1 MARGSARSGRRL
13 IAATLIALIVT
24 AGLPATASAD
34 ELSLPAYAARLREAR
49 TLVASSRQ
57 QSGVQR
63 DASRRVAEELL
74 RRTTSVRLPDGTTL
88 TVSDAPLADRVA
100 RSDLDGA
107 LAQLDA
113 AVAAAERAS
122 GGPSGEAA
130 DARLRELLQQQQARS
145 SGLSLVAIG
154 RALAD
159 RLFGWAPRPDV
170 RVLFPLLGAVGVLLA
185 AVLTVLIARG
195 TRERLRREVL
205 LPRALRDR
213 RADPREHLARADA
226 ALAAARPR
234 DAVHAL
240 YRYALASLAAR
251 EVVPDDP
258 ALTDRELVARAASV
272 AHVADLRELLQIH
285 DATWFGLREVS
296 QSEAVR
302 ARSLAVAVAG

>member
-1 MARGSARSGRRL
+1 
-13 IAATLIALIVT
+13 V
-24 AGLPATASAD
+24 
-34 ELSLPAYAARLREAR
+34 
-49 TLVASSRQ
+49 VSSRQ
-57 QSGVQR
+57 QTGVQR
-63 DASRRVAEELL
+63 DASRRLAEELL
-74 RRTTSVRLPDGTTL
+74 RRTSAVRLPDGTTL
-88 TVSDAPLADRVA
+88 AVSDAPLAERVA

-107 LAQLDA
+107 LAHLDA

-122 GGPSGEAA
+122 AGPSGEAA

-170 RVLFPLLGAVGVLLA
+170 AVLFPLLGAVGVLLA

-205 LPRALRDR
+205 LPRAPGDR

-226 ALAAARPR
+226 LAAGRPR

-240 YRYALASLAAR
+240 YRYALAALAAR
-251 EVVPDDP
+251 EVLPDDP
-258 ALTDRELVARAASV
+258 ALTDRELLERVHGVAR
-272 AHVADLRELLQIH
+272 VADLRELLQLH
-285 DATWFGLREVS
+285 DTAWFGLREVS
-296 QSEAVR
+296 QREAVR